1 MRKYRSRTTTLHR
14 LHFALLALLHKRSC
28 ILCQTSAKVQK
39 VQGATSAEP
48 YE

>member
-1 MRKYRSRTTTLHR
+1 MRKYRSRTTNMHR
-14 LHFALLALLHKRSC
+14 LHFALLALLHKGIC
-28 ILCQTSAKVQK
+28 ILCRQSAKVQR